1 MKALIQR
8 VTEASVEI
16 AGEPTRQIGAGLV
29 VLVGVCAGDG
39 DADVDY
45 LARKTLALRIF
56 EDAAGKMNRSLHDVH
71 GEVLVISQFTLY
83 ANTRKGN
90 RPSFVAAGE
99 PAVAERLY
107 ERYKALLGRDL
118 GAERM
123 QSGTFAAEMLVRI
136 ANDGPVTIELCS
148 DWRKQ

>member
-71 GEVLVISQFTLY
+71 GDVLVISQFTLY
-83 ANTRKGN
+83 ADTRKGN
-90 RPSFVAAGE
+90 RPSFVAAGD
-99 PAVAERLY
+99 PAEAERLY
-107 ERYKALLGRDL
+107 ERYKAKLGHDL
-118 GAERM
+118 GTERM